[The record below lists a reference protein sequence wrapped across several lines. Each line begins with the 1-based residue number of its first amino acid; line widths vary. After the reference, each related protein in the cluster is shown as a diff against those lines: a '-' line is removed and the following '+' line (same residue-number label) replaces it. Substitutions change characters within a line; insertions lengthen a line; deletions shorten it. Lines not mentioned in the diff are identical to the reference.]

1 MVTNLFSLSGHS
13 FKEVAGRTWEEVRK
27 DDVFARAAQL
37 AYYFFLA
44 LFPFLI
50 CVIAS
55 LSVFGLADRGR
66 ELLFQFFAGALP
78 PSAFELLNATFTDII
93 RAGGPLK
100 MSFGLVVSLWSA
112 SMGMS
117 AVMDT
122 LNAAYDVKESRS
134 LLKQYAVAVG
144 LTLGIAL
151 LLVISAVIVLFGD
164 TIVDALSHG
173 GMIAERLEN
182 RTMAAGPGAD
192 PFRFCG
198 YLLPCSRSPAPAVAL
213 DYARRDPGPGFMDG
227 RFHGAADLS
236 SFFREL

>member
-1 MVTNLFSLSGHS
+1 MVTNLFSLSGYS
-13 FKEVAGRTWEEVRK
+13 LKEVAGRTWEEVRK
-27 DDVFARAAQL
+27 DDVFARAAEL

-66 ELLFQFFAGALP
+66 QLLFQFFAGALP

-112 SMGMS
+112 SMGMI

-134 LLKQYAVAVG
+134 LLKQYALAVG

-173 GMIAERLEN
+173 GVIADVWKIAQWPLVLALILFAFAVTYYSAPDLPN
-182 RTMAAGPGAD
+182 RKWHWITPGAIM
-192 PFRFCG
+192 
-198 YLLPCSRSPAPAVAL
+198 
-213 DYARRDPGPGFMDG
+213 GPVFMDG
-227 RFHGAADLS
+227 RFRGAADLP
-236 SFFREL
+236 